1 MRENFLTIPVA
12 PNYEINSQLICR
24 NKRTK
29 RVLTLQRRKGNHGT
43 YYSLRLTGT
52 KNTIK
57 LSPKLL
63 RRLAAEAAN
72 PTKTFMLIPSLDYR
86 YEINMRG
93 VVRNAK
99 TKQVLKRKGH
109 GKCIVVHS
117 GKHKYTT
124 RAITDLL
131 WEVHGI
137 IKKRRFRPVPCSA
150 ENHCGKFFFPNLKAC
165 ARFLA
170 PKLHFSVGWVHKNLT
185 RRAASFCGW
194 QFSYKSGDSYAQ
206 D

>member
-24 NKRTK
+24 VKATGQ
-29 RVLTLQRRKGNHGT
+29 VLKLQIDYKNFRH
-43 YYSLRLTGT
+43 YSLRRPDKRG
-52 KNTIK
+52 TIK
-57 LSPKLL
+57 RSPKTL
-63 RRLAAEAAN
+63 RRLAVEAAN
-72 PTKTFMLIPSLDYR
+72 PKKNFSPIPSLGYR
-86 YEINMRG
+86 YEINSRG

-109 GKCIVVHS
+109 GKSVEVHS
-117 GKHKYTT
+117 GERKYIT
-124 RAITDLL
+124 RAIADLL
-131 WEVHGI
+131 WEAHGI

-170 PKLHFSVGWVHKNLT
+170 PKVHFTVSWVHQNLT

-194 QFSYKSGDSYAQ
+194 KFSYKSGDSYAQ

>member
-1 MRENFLTIPVA
+1 MIENFLTIPVA

-24 NKRTK
+24 VKATGQ
-29 RVLTLQRRKGNHGT
+29 VLKLQNDYKNFR
-43 YYSLRLTGT
+43 YYSLRRPDKRG
-52 KNTIK
+52 TIK
-57 LSPKLL
+57 RSPKAL
-63 RRLAAEAAN
+63 RQLAVEAAN
-72 PTKTFMLIPSLDYR
+72 PKKTFSPIPSLDYR

-117 GKHKYTT
+117 GERKYTT
-124 RAITDLL
+124 RAIADLL

-170 PKLHFSVGWVHKNLT
+170 PKLHFSVGWVQQILT

-194 QFSYKSGDSYAQ
+194 QFSYKSGDSHAEN
-206 D
+206 